1 MFFYTN
7 ILYMGQ
13 HDYTSD
19 ALTLLEQEKMKAIRS
34 GDIIRASAYKKA
46 YEGLSSHEEPIYD
59 INTLIN
65 IKGIGN
71 GILARLKRKL
81 VGTDGNPHEVEP
93 RNKAEYNLSEA
104 LMNIHGVGPKN
115 AETLM
120 KKGILSI
127 DDLREKLANDPKILN
142 DVQKKGLKYYDDI
155 LQRIP
160 REEIEVYI
168 KLFEKTFNEVKDDSS
183 RFITVGSYRRGAETS
198 GDIDIFIS
206 SENKDVYK
214 NFVDKLI
221 KTNVI
226 VEVLSTG
233 PTKTLVITKL
243 EGDSIAR
250 RVDFLYTP
258 PNEYAFSVLYFTG
271 SKIFNTVMRSH
282 ALKMGYTLNEHGI
295 SIKEK
300 GKPKGDK
307 LDQIFNDEKDIFDF
321 FGLEY
326 IEPNQ
331 RKNGIAVKKIN
342 PTPETHTLKNT
353 IKQKKQN
360 KSTKN
365 KIPIVIGEPQIPSDI
380 PSTNDQV
387 TINESPIPNDE
398 APTIKEDY
406 VREPIYL
413 SPTLKYH
420 PDKSVSDSVLQTL
433 EVLSRKN
440 TSPST
445 VTNCVPENT
454 ISVQVKTPINLLPD
468 KSKAVT
474 KKKRGRTKGSKNK
487 TVKNDKLP
495 EILEETIRETMEH
508 TSEQKLEQPIQEFKN
523 IIEDISQSGEP
534 SVGEPDT
541 ERIESF
547 TVPIIDVKK
556 ETKKKRGR
564 PKGPQNNR
572 TKKLEIKPVT
582 NIPKMSDKDTLERMV
597 FFKDKG
603 MSYLESLSEKE
614 INAIIILGNTQ
625 FHSFEE
631 KGNPPTLSDNEFD
644 IVKEYLERKY
654 PKASAL
660 QEVGAVVEKHK
671 AVLPVNMP
679 SMDKIKP
686 ASNAVDGWK
695 GKYKGPYLLSCK
707 LDGVSGLY
715 YTLNGER
722 KLYTR
727 GNGSVGQDVS
737 HLLKYINVP
746 DVKDIIVRGEFIMT
760 KEIFENKYKK
770 DYSNPRNLVAG
781 IVNKKKQDLKAKDVD
796 FVVYEIIEPV
806 KKPTKQME
814 LLNELMFSVVQNKT
828 VNEINNQVL
837 SDLLVD
843 WRKNHKY
850 EIDGVIVSDDEIYK
864 RANKNPDHSFAF
876 KMVLSDQAAES
887 KVVDVIW
894 SVSKN
899 GYLKPRVRIEPV
911 NIGGVKIEYATGFNG
926 DFIEKNK
933 IGVGALIQIIR
944 SGDVIPYIKGIT
956 TPAEKPKMPDVPYTW
971 TSTHVDIMLTDKE
984 GNVELLERTITAF
997 FTGLEV
1003 ASLSSGNVKRIIASG
1018 YDSICKILEM
1028 KEADFMKVDG
1038 FKEKM
1043 AKKIY
1048 ESIQDKMKTSSLVK
1062 IMAASGKMGR
1072 GLGERKLKPI
1082 MAKYPDI
1089 LKSMESVAEKI
1100 ALLRQIDGVG
1110 PENAKT
1116 FVDNIDTFVEFVS
1129 QCKLTYKY
1137 DSPTAETVATTAAD
1151 VTIDKTHA
1159 LFGKKIVM
1167 TKVRTKEI
1175 VDNLP
1180 IHGAVL
1186 ENNITKSTFAVIT
1199 KSKEDVSN
1207 KIIKAREMSIP
1218 IYTPEEFIEK
1228 YLK

>member
-1 MFFYTN
+1 MD
-7 ILYMGQ
+7 Q
-13 HDYTSD
+13 HDYTSE
-19 ALTLLEQEKMKAIRS
+19 ALTFLEQEKFKAIRS

-59 INTLIN
+59 MNTLIN
-65 IKGIGN
+65 IKGIGK

-81 VGTDGNPHEVEP
+81 VGTDGKPHKVEP
-93 RNKAEYNLSEA
+93 SNKAEYNLSEA

-120 KKGILSI
+120 KKGISSI
-127 DDLREKLANDPKILN
+127 DDLREKLGNDPKILN

-168 KLFEKTFNEVKDDSS
+168 KLFEKTFNKVKDDSS

-214 NFVDKLI
+214 NFIDKLI

-243 EGDSIAR
+243 EGDSVAR

-258 PNEYAFSVLYFTG
+258 PSEYAFSVLYFTG
-271 SKIFNTVMRSH
+271 SKDFNTVMRSH

-300 GKPKGDK
+300 GKSKGDK
-307 LDQIFNDEKDIFDF
+307 VDQVFNDEKDIFDF

-326 IEPNQ
+326 KEPNQ
-331 RKNGIAVKKIN
+331 RKNGMAVKKIKQSSE
-342 PTPETHTLKNT
+342 PQTLKKT

-365 KIPIVIGEPQIPSDI
+365 KIPIVIVEPQIPSDS
-380 PSTNDQV
+380 PSPT
-387 TINESPIPNDE
+387 NDE
-398 APTIKEDY
+398 APTIKEDSA
-406 VREPIYL
+406 REPISL
-413 SPTLKYH
+413 SPTLIKDH
-420 PDKSVSDSVLQTL
+420 PDKSVWDSVPQTVT
-433 EVLSRKN
+433 VLSRKN
-440 TSPST
+440 TSPT
-445 VTNCVPENT
+445 MVTHNVPKNT
-454 ISVQVKTPINLLPD
+454 GSVQVKTPSNLFPD

-474 KKKRGRTKGSKNK
+474 KKKRGRPKGSKNK
-487 TVKNDKLP
+487 TVKNDKMP

-508 TSEQKLEQPIQEFKN
+508 TSEQPSEQKLEQPIQEFKN

-534 SVGEPDT
+534 SDGEPDS
-541 ERIESF
+541 ERVEESF
-547 TVPIIDVKK
+547 TVPIVDVKK

-564 PKGPQNNR
+564 PKGPQYNR

-582 NIPKMSDKDTLERMV
+582 NISKMSDKDTIERMV

-644 IVKEYLERKY
+644 IVKEYLERKH
-654 PKASAL
+654 PNASAL

-671 AVLPVNMP
+671 ADLPVNMP

-695 GKYKGPYLLSCK
+695 RKYKGPYLLSCK

-727 GNGSVGQDVS
+727 GNGTVGQDVS

-760 KEIFENKYKK
+760 KETFENKYKK

-796 FVVYEIIEPV
+796 FVVYEMIEPV
-806 KKPTKQME
+806 KKPTEQMA
-814 LLNELMFSVVQNKT
+814 LLKERMFSVVQNKT

-843 WRKNHKY
+843 WRKNHTY

-864 RANKNPDHSFAF
+864 RANKNPEHSFAF

-971 TSTHVDIMLTDKE
+971 TSTHVDIILTDKE

-1048 ESIQDKMKTSSLVK
+1048 ESIQEKMKTSSLVK

-1089 LKSMESVAEKI
+1089 LKSTESAAEKK

-1116 FVDNIDTFVEFVS
+1116 FVENIDTFVEFVS

-1137 DSPTAETVATTAAD
+1137 NSPTAETVTEAATD
-1151 VTIDKTHA
+1151 VTIDNTHA

-1175 VDNLP
+1175 IENLP
-1180 IHGAVL
+1180 VHGAVL